1 VASGGW
7 PGITCGGLRRVRG
20 NPRTVGNG
28 RPRVRRPN
36 GRSARERRNVKL
48 GAMVRDFPYDAKR
61 QIESLVTTLA
71 ELTKRD
77 PEQEVQGIAIPV
89 LDAVIEMVRGVMPDN
104 TIVAAAR
111 AIISPEQIA
120 SGEPVRAA
128 DALLVARQLDAAIGD
143 MPFGIA

>member
-1 VASGGW
+1 M
-7 PGITCGGLRRVRG
+7 
-20 NPRTVGNG
+20 
-28 RPRVRRPN
+28 
-36 GRSARERRNVKL
+36 AR
-48 GAMVRDFPYDAKR
+48 DYPYDAKR

-128 DALLVARQLDAAIGD
+128 DALLVARQLDAAVGD
-143 MPFGIA
+143 WPFHVA